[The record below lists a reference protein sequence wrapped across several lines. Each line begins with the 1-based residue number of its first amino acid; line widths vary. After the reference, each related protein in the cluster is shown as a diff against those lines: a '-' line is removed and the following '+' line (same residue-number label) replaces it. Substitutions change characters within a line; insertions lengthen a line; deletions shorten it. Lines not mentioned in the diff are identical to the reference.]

1 MDVFAT
7 HGNWNYP
14 DGESF
19 YAKHGD
25 YFGQEWESNYKDPT
39 HSRTFPEGT
48 TKVTCGSVV
57 TDPSRSS
64 SYAAHSVWMNSVDN
78 GGLGDYYDIPVSSLN
93 GTATFDVTVIF
104 DDVTQA
110 TQSVTV
116 QHVQGSAIPGCE
128 PNCFNPSNAQVN
140 LGGTVIWENIDSA
153 PHTTTSGTPTN
164 GPDGIIDSGLMMPD
178 QSFSHTFDDLGV
190 YDYFCIVH
198 PWMQGKI
205 TVIGGN

>member
-1 MDVFAT
+1 M
-7 HGNWNYP
+7 
-14 DGESF
+14 
-19 YAKHGD
+19 
-25 YFGQEWESNYKDPT
+25 
-39 HSRTFPEGT
+39 
-48 TKVTCGSVV
+48 
-57 TDPSRSS
+57 
-64 SYAAHSVWMNSVDN
+64 
-78 GGLGDYYDIPVSSLN
+78 
-93 GTATFDVTVIF
+93 TVIF